1 MKKCYRMFIC
11 LVLVVCLL
19 LLPGCKPAGNDT
31 LDQTDTMQ
39 TIAEEQPKQEIKVNW
54 EPKFLRVYNV
64 DLWEED
70 APKIHKVLDYE
81 DFAELKSGL
90 HGTCDPMQCFQYDA
104 DAGLCAYAKSL
115 QNLSYSKAFFEENS
129 LILVG
134 LSSGSGSTIFEVT
147 DLTYAD
153 GAITCDIDIPYA
165 KYIVGTADMASWYC
179 FIALDTVLPADTQIT
194 VNTEA
199 VEVDME
205 TYEQKYNQFTA
216 ESVY

>member
-1 MKKCYRMFIC
+1 MKRICRTLIC
-11 LVLVVCLL
+11 LVFVVYLL
-19 LLPGCKPAGNDT
+19 LLHGCKPAGDDT
-31 LDQTDTMQ
+31 LDHTGTMQ
-39 TIAEEQPKQEIKVNW
+39 TIAEEQLKQEIKINW
-54 EPKFLRVYNV
+54 EPKFLRVYHV

-70 APKIHKVLDYE
+70 VPQIGKVLDYE
-81 DFAELKSGL
+81 MFYLLKNSL
-90 HGTCDPMQCFQYDA
+90 HGACDPMQCFLHDA

-115 QNLSYSKAFFEENS
+115 QNLSYSKEFFEENS

-147 DLTYAD
+147 DLSYTD

-205 TYEQKYNQFTA
+205 TYERKYNQFTA
-216 ESVY
+216 DSVY